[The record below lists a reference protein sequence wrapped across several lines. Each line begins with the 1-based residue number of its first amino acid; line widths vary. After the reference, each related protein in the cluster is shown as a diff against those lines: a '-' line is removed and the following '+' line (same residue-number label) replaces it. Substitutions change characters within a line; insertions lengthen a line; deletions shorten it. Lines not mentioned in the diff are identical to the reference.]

1 MVSFTQENLVSEGQT
16 ILTYS
21 EARDDGVAMAS
32 AGTYANHLHFGPCQ
46 HPITQFLQARCSSL
60 CPTNSVKALKTYH
73 LNNKT
78 NKIKNCM

>member
-32 AGTYANHLHFGPCQ
+32 AGTYANHLHFAPCQ
-46 HPITQFLQARCSSL
+46 HPITQFFTGQMLFLMPNQQCQSTEDLSL
-60 CPTNSVKALKTYH
+60 K
-73 LNNKT
+73 
-78 NKIKNCM
+78 